1 MLNYNLEAPKEK
13 ILEVLGISN
22 EKFNHLLKI
31 FSIDTDTSQ
40 FNKKQLDAFIQ
51 YLNFTKECIV
61 NINYDDSIFTE
72 YPKRKPFTLE
82 EIINFKKKTTAP
94 KRIAATIN
102 KKELITKKSEVPL
115 LADIPFLGWL
125 FKYESKKENKTNL
138 SIVFE
143 LIYEDDFTTNNFNVL
158 VPNKID

>member
-31 FSIDTDTSQ
+31 FSIDTDASQ

-51 YLNFTKECIV
+51 YLNFTKECKV

-102 KKELITKKSEVPL
+102 KKELIALEHQIE
-115 LADIPFLGWL
+115 A
-125 FKYESKKENKTNL
+125 
-138 SIVFE
+138 
-143 LIYEDDFTTNNFNVL
+143 TTNILNEFKTSDRTQL
-158 VPNKID
+158 ISACGTVPFIFKIWTTIKALN